1 MKLKKKKKLE
11 RNQKMNEFDN
21 MDDIKAIR
29 EFSTK
34 FNEFTRLMLLKFLK
48 NIKEKGIPNTDNVF
62 DKDFLIFKL
71 TEHFKSGNFADC
83 ANYCF
88 LFYLHYGE
96 RKDKCHV

>member
-1 MKLKKKKKLE
+1 
-11 RNQKMNEFDN
+11 MNEFDN

-29 EFSTK
+29 EFSAK

-48 NIKEKGIPNTDNVF
+48 NIKKKGIPNTDNVF
-62 DKDFLIFKL
+62 DKDFLILEL
-71 TEHFKSGNFADC
+71 TEHFKSGNFVDC

-96 RKDKCHV
+96 TKDKCYI